1 MDNSRHSLSNYR
13 ARHAGVPQPG
23 NPGWR
28 PERMTAGQIVLPI
41 VAGLL
46 GLAVTLLV
54 LYRVAFE

>member
-1 MDNSRHSLSNYR
+1 
-13 ARHAGVPQPG
+13 
-23 NPGWR
+23 
-28 PERMTAGQIVLPI
+28 MTAGQIVLPI